1 MVPPKIIELGIVPEE
16 KSSPSIK
23 KNAVMGGFFGV
34 FLVTG
39 IIIAIEL
46 LDDTI
51 KSEEDLENNL
61 GLIVLAS
68 LPEYKKK

>member
-1 MVPPKIIELGIVPEE
+1 
-16 KSSPSIK
+16 
-23 KNAVMGGFFGV
+23 MGGFFGV